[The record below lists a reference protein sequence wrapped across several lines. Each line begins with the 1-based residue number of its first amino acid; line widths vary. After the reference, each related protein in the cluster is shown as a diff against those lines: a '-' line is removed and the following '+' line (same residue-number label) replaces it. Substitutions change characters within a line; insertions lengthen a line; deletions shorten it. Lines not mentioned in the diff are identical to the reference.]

1 MELKKMQI
9 KMLSYCFLAGGLTL
23 AGCSTDDSID
33 VGDVDTTIGVKLNN
47 FTIPLGNAEKIT
59 LGDVLNIKDD
69 DCISTT
75 ANGDYEFY
83 KQGDAA
89 DPAHPQVDIINVSE
103 KTSHN
108 EYPFIGPSVKPD
120 GFDLLPVGT
129 TLTGTAS
136 SVSKALNTFNYS
148 AAKPDD
154 VIELTTAD
162 VQGEATIQVSFNSD
176 LQGFISEFTSF
187 DIEFPAYMTL
197 EDPKEDPKNPNKA
210 TLVGNKLRFGKVA
223 TNSTINSTVKL
234 KSLKFQEIDAANKL
248 VIKDGNIT
256 MLGDVKVDVT
266 YPDLVKKN
274 NSSDIT
280 KMQIIGVTSISTVKI
295 TSATGKFDPQIDL
308 DDIGDIKIE
317 DKDVP
322 DFLNDPEV
330 SITLHDPQIT
340 LNINSDVDL
349 DAIIDGTL
357 TSTFSNGSTSEVK
370 INNIT
375 IPRNQKSKILI
386 CRQPKTLPYQDY
398 TAVYVVNNLSDLM
411 TKIPEKV
418 TFKADA
424 HVDKTKSGTIK
435 LGTPYT
441 ISTSYSFKAP
451 LSLEE
456 GSTIVYEDEMD
467 GFYEDIDENDVDLRG
482 QAELVITGK
491 VTNYSPL
498 DLTLEPTAIDV
509 EGRVLEGIKLVS
521 VNTIKSNLTDKT
533 PSDLKITL
541 TKDAN
546 VNLKDVKFDGIKF
559 KAIAVSKDKTT
570 LNKDNHGIN
579 INDLRVSVNSEV
591 SIDADSKKDKK

>member
-1 MELKKMQI
+1 MQI
-9 KMLSYCFLAGGLTL
+9 KMLSCCFLAGGLTL

-33 VGDVDTTIGVKLNN
+33 VGEVDTTIGVKLNN
-47 FTIPLGNAEKIT
+47 FTVPLGQAEKIT
-59 LGDVLNIKDD
+59 LGDVLDLKDD

-75 ANGDYEFY
+75 ANGDYEFF

-103 KTSHN
+103 KTSKD
-108 EYPFIGPSVKPD
+108 EDPFIGPSEKPA

-129 TLTGTAS
+129 TLTGTAGS
-136 SVSKALNTFNYS
+136 ISKALNTFNYS

-154 VIELTTAD
+154 VLDLTTAE
-162 VQGEATIQVSFNSD
+162 VEGEATIIVNFNTH
-176 LQGFISEFTSF
+176 LQGFIDKFTSF

-197 EDPKEDPKNPNKA
+197 EEPTQG
-210 TLVGNKLRFGKVA
+210 TLVGNKLKFGEVA
-223 TNSTINSTVKL
+223 TNSTIYSKVKL

-248 VIKDGNIT
+248 VIQNGNIT

-280 KMQIIGVTSISTVKI
+280 KMQINGITSITTVKI
-295 TSATGKFDPQIDL
+295 TSATGKFDPKIDL
-308 DDIGDIKIE
+308 DDIGDIKI
-317 DKDVP
+317 DSKDVP
-322 DFLNDPEV
+322 DFLDDPQV
-330 SITLHDPQIT
+330 NITLTDPQIT

-349 DAIIDGTL
+349 DAVVDGTL
-357 TSTFSNGSTSEVK
+357 TSTFNNGTTSQVK
-370 INNIT
+370 ISNIE
-375 IPRNQKSKILI
+375 IPRKKNSKILI

-418 TFKADA
+418 TFKANA
-424 HVDKTKSGTIK
+424 RVDKTKAGTIK

-451 LSLEE
+451 LSLEA
-456 GSTIVYEDEMD
+456 GSTIVYDDKTD
-467 GFYEDIDENDVDLRG
+467 GFYEDIDENDIDLRG
-482 QAELVITGK
+482 EAELVITGK
-491 VTNYSPL
+491 VTNNSPL
-498 DLTLEPTAIDV
+498 ELTLAPTAIDV
-509 EGRVLEGIKLVS
+509 NGNALKGIKLVS
-521 VNTIKSNLTDKT
+521 ANTIKSNLTDKT

-559 KAIAVSKDKTT
+559 KATAVSKDATT
-570 LNKDNHGIN
+570 LNKDNHYIN
-579 INDLRVSVNSEV
+579 INDLKISVNSEI
-591 SIDADSKKDKK
+591 SIDADKKKDDKK

>member
-1 MELKKMQI
+1 MQI
-9 KMLSYCFLAGGLTL
+9 KMLSCCFLAGGLTL

-33 VGDVDTTIGVKLNN
+33 VGEVDTTIGVKLNN
-47 FTIPLGNAEKIT
+47 FTVPLGQAEKIT
-59 LGDVLNIKDD
+59 LGDVLDLKDD

-75 ANGDYEFY
+75 ANGDYEFF

-103 KTSHN
+103 KTSHD
-108 EYPFIGPSVKPD
+108 EDPFIGPSEKPA

-129 TLTGTAS
+129 KLTGTAG

-154 VIELTTAD
+154 VLDLTTAE
-162 VQGEATIQVSFNSD
+162 VEGEATIIVNFNTH
-176 LQGFISEFTSF
+176 LQGFIDKFTSF

-197 EDPKEDPKNPNKA
+197 EEPTQG
-210 TLVGNKLRFGKVA
+210 TLVGNKLKFGEVA
-223 TNSTINSTVKL
+223 TSSTIYSKVKL

-248 VIKDGNIT
+248 VIQNGNIT

-280 KMQIIGVTSISTVKI
+280 KMQINGITSITTVKI
-295 TSATGKFDPQIDL
+295 TSATGKFDPKIDL
-308 DDIGDIKIE
+308 DDIGDIKI
-317 DKDVP
+317 DSKDVP
-322 DFLNDPEV
+322 DFLDDPQV
-330 SITLHDPQIT
+330 NITLTDPQIT

-349 DAIIDGTL
+349 DAVVDGTL
-357 TSTFSNGSTSEVK
+357 TSTFNNGTTSEVK
-370 INNIT
+370 ISNIE
-375 IPRNQKSKILI
+375 IPRKKNSKILI
-386 CRQPKTLPYQDY
+386 CRQPKNEPYQDY
-398 TAVYVVNNLSDLM
+398 TKVYVVENLSDLM

-418 TFKADA
+418 TFKANA
-424 HVDKTKSGTIK
+424 RVDKTKAGTIK

-451 LSLEE
+451 LSLEA
-456 GSTIVYEDEMD
+456 GSTIVYDDKTD
-467 GFYEDIDENDVDLRG
+467 GFYEDIDENDIDLRG
-482 QAELVITGK
+482 EAELVITGK
-491 VTNYSPL
+491 VTNNSPL
-498 DLTLEPTAIDV
+498 ELTLAPTAIDV
-509 EGRVLEGIKLVS
+509 NGNALKGIKLVS
-521 VNTIKSNLTDKT
+521 ANTIKSNLTDKT

-559 KAIAVSKDKTT
+559 KATAVSKDATT
-570 LNKDNHGIN
+570 LNKDNHYIN
-579 INDLRVSVNSEV
+579 INDLKISVNSEI
-591 SIDADSKKDKK
+591 SIDADKKKDDKK

>member
-1 MELKKMQI
+1 MQI
-9 KMLSYCFLAGGLTL
+9 KMLSCCFLAGGLTL

-33 VGDVDTTIGVKLNN
+33 VGEVDTTIGVKLNN
-47 FTIPLGNAEKIT
+47 FTVPLGQAEKIT
-59 LGDVLNIKDD
+59 LGDVLDLKDD

-75 ANGDYEFY
+75 ANGDYEFF

-103 KTSHN
+103 KTSHD
-108 EYPFIGPSVKPD
+108 EDPFIGPSEKPA

-129 TLTGTAS
+129 TIPNTAGS
-136 SVSKALNTFNYS
+136 ISKALNTFNYS

-154 VIELTTAD
+154 VVELTTAEVD
-162 VQGEATIQVSFNSD
+162 GEATIIVNFNTH
-176 LQGFISEFTSF
+176 LQGFIEKFTSF

-197 EDPKEDPKNPNKA
+197 EEPTQG
-210 TLVGNKLRFGKVA
+210 TLVGNKLRFGEVA
-223 TNSTINSTVKL
+223 TNSTIYSKVKL
-234 KSLKFQEIDAANKL
+234 KSLKFQEVDAANKL
-248 VIKDGNIT
+248 VIQNGNIT

-280 KMQIIGVTSISTVKI
+280 KMQINGITSITTVKI
-295 TSATGKFDPQIDL
+295 TSATGKFDPKIDL
-308 DDIGDIKIE
+308 DDIGDIKI
-317 DKDVP
+317 DSKDVP
-322 DFLNDPEV
+322 DFLDDPQV
-330 SITLHDPQIT
+330 NITLTDPQIT

-349 DAIIDGTL
+349 DAVIDGTL
-357 TSTFSNGSTSEVK
+357 TSTFNNGTTSEVK
-370 INNIT
+370 ISNIE
-375 IPRNQKSKILI
+375 IPRKTNSKILI

-418 TFKADA
+418 TFTANA
-424 HVDKTKSGTIK
+424 RVDKTKAGTIK

-451 LSLEE
+451 LSLEA
-456 GSTIVYEDEMD
+456 GSTIVYDDKTD
-467 GFYEDIDENDVDLRG
+467 GFYEDIDENDIDLRG
-482 QAELVITGK
+482 EAELVITGK
-491 VTNYSPL
+491 VTNNSPL
-498 DLTLEPTAIDV
+498 ELTLAPTAIDV
-509 EGRVLEGIKLVS
+509 NGNTLKGIKLVS
-521 VNTIKSNLTDKT
+521 ANTIKSNLTDKT

-559 KAIAVSKDKTT
+559 KATAVSKDATT
-570 LNKDNHGIN
+570 LNKDNHYIN
-579 INDLRVSVNSEV
+579 INDLKISVNSEI
-591 SIDADSKKDKK
+591 SIDADKKKDDKK

>member
-1 MELKKMQI
+1 MQI
-9 KMLSYCFLAGGLTL
+9 KMLSCCFLAGGLTL

-33 VGDVDTTIGVKLNN
+33 VGEVDTTIGVKLNN
-47 FTIPLGNAEKIT
+47 FTVPLGQAEKIT
-59 LGDVLNIKDD
+59 LGDVLDLKDD

-75 ANGDYEFY
+75 ANGDYEFF

-103 KTSHN
+103 KTSKD
-108 EYPFIGPSVKPD
+108 EDPFIGPSEKPA

-129 TLTGTAS
+129 TLTGTAG

-154 VIELTTAD
+154 VLDLTTAE
-162 VQGEATIQVSFNSD
+162 VEGEATIIVNFNTH
-176 LQGFISEFTSF
+176 LQGFIDKFTSF

-197 EDPKEDPKNPNKA
+197 EEPTQG
-210 TLVGNKLRFGKVA
+210 TLVGNKLKFGEVA
-223 TNSTINSTVKL
+223 TNSTIYSKVKL

-248 VIKDGNIT
+248 VIQNGNIT

-280 KMQIIGVTSISTVKI
+280 KMQINGITSITTVKI
-295 TSATGKFDPQIDL
+295 TSATGKFDPKIDL
-308 DDIGDIKIE
+308 DDIGDIKI
-317 DKDVP
+317 DSKDVP
-322 DFLNDPEV
+322 DFLDDPQV
-330 SITLHDPQIT
+330 NITLTDPQIT

-349 DAIIDGTL
+349 DAVVDGTL
-357 TSTFSNGSTSEVK
+357 TSTFNNGTTSEVK
-370 INNIT
+370 ISNIE
-375 IPRNQKSKILI
+375 IPRKKNSKILI
-386 CRQPKTLPYQDY
+386 CRQPKNEPYQDY
-398 TAVYVVNNLSDLM
+398 TKVYVVENLSDLM

-418 TFKADA
+418 TFKANA
-424 HVDKTKSGTIK
+424 RVDKTKAGTIK

-451 LSLEE
+451 LSLEA
-456 GSTIVYEDEMD
+456 GSTIVYDDKTD
-467 GFYEDIDENDVDLRG
+467 GFYEDIDENDIDLRG
-482 QAELVITGK
+482 EAELVITGK
-491 VTNYSPL
+491 VTNNSPL
-498 DLTLEPTAIDV
+498 ELTLAPTAIDV
-509 EGRVLEGIKLVS
+509 NGNALKGIKLVS
-521 VNTIKSNLTDKT
+521 ANTIKSNLTDKT

-559 KAIAVSKDKTT
+559 KATAVSKDATT
-570 LNKDNHGIN
+570 LNKDNHYIN
-579 INDLRVSVNSEV
+579 INDLKISVNSEV
-591 SIDADSKKDKK
+591 SIDADKKKDDKK

>member
-9 KMLSYCFLAGGLTL
+9 KMLSCCFLAGGLTL

-47 FTIPLGNAEKIT
+47 FTVPLGQAEKIT
-59 LGDVLNIKDD
+59 LGDVLDLKDD

-75 ANGDYEFY
+75 ANGDYEFF

-103 KTSHN
+103 KTSKD
-108 EYPFIGPSVKPD
+108 EDPFIGPSEKPA

-129 TLTGTAS
+129 TLTGTAGS
-136 SVSKALNTFNYS
+136 ISKALNTFNYS

-154 VIELTTAD
+154 VLDLTTAE
-162 VQGEATIQVSFNSD
+162 VEGEATIIVNFNTH
-176 LQGFISEFTSF
+176 LQGFIDKFTSF

-197 EDPKEDPKNPNKA
+197 EEPTQG
-210 TLVGNKLRFGKVA
+210 TLVGNKLRFGEVA
-223 TNSTINSTVKL
+223 TNSTIYSKVKL

-248 VIKDGNIT
+248 VIQNGNIT

-274 NSSDIT
+274 SSSDIT
-280 KMQIIGVTSISTVKI
+280 KMQINGITSITTVKI
-295 TSATGKFDPQIDL
+295 TSATGKFDPKIDL
-308 DDIGDIKIE
+308 DDIGDIKI
-317 DKDVP
+317 DSKDVP
-322 DFLNDPEV
+322 DFLDDPQV
-330 SITLHDPQIT
+330 NITLTDPQIT

-349 DAIIDGTL
+349 DAVVDGTL
-357 TSTFSNGSTSEVK
+357 TSTFNNGTTSEVK
-370 INNIT
+370 ISNIE
-375 IPRNQKSKILI
+375 IPRKKNSKILI
-386 CRQPKTLPYQDY
+386 CRQPKNEPYQDY
-398 TAVYVVNNLSDLM
+398 TKVYVVENLSDLM

-418 TFKADA
+418 TFKANA
-424 HVDKTKSGTIK
+424 RVDKTKAGTIK

-451 LSLEE
+451 LSLEA
-456 GSTIVYEDEMD
+456 GSTIVYDDKTD
-467 GFYEDIDENDVDLRG
+467 GFYEDIDENDIDLRG
-482 QAELVITGK
+482 EAELVITGK
-491 VTNYSPL
+491 VTNNSPL
-498 DLTLEPTAIDV
+498 ELTLDPTAIDV
-509 EGRVLEGIKLVS
+509 DGNALKGIKLVS
-521 VNTIKSNLTDKT
+521 ANTIKSNLTDKT

-559 KAIAVSKDKTT
+559 KATAVSKDATT
-570 LNKDNHGIN
+570 LNKDNHYIN
-579 INDLRVSVNSEV
+579 INDLKISVNSEI
-591 SIDADSKKDKK
+591 SIDADKKKDDKK

>member
-9 KMLSYCFLAGGLTL
+9 KMLSCCFLAGGLTL

-33 VGDVDTTIGVKLNN
+33 VGEVDTTIGVKLNN
-47 FTIPLGNAEKIT
+47 FTVPLGQAEKIT
-59 LGDVLNIKDD
+59 LGDVLDLKDD

-75 ANGDYEFY
+75 ANGDYEFF

-103 KTSHN
+103 KTSKD
-108 EYPFIGPSVKPD
+108 EDPFIGPTDKPA

-129 TLTGTAS
+129 TLTGTAGS
-136 SVSKALNTFNYS
+136 ISKALNTFNYS

-154 VIELTTAD
+154 VLDLTTAE
-162 VQGEATIQVSFNSD
+162 VEGEATIIVNFNTH
-176 LQGFISEFTSF
+176 LQGFIDKFTSF

-197 EDPKEDPKNPNKA
+197 EEPTQG
-210 TLVGNKLRFGKVA
+210 TLVGNKLKFGEVA
-223 TNSTINSTVKL
+223 TNSTIYSKVKL

-248 VIKDGNIT
+248 VIQNGNIT

-280 KMQIIGVTSISTVKI
+280 KMQINGITSITTVKI
-295 TSATGKFDPQIDL
+295 TSATGKFDPKIDL
-308 DDIGDIKIE
+308 DDIGDIKI
-317 DKDVP
+317 DSKDVP
-322 DFLNDPEV
+322 DFLDDPQV
-330 SITLHDPQIT
+330 NITLTDPQIT

-349 DAIIDGTL
+349 DAVVDGTL
-357 TSTFSNGSTSEVK
+357 TSTFSNDSSKVK

-398 TAVYVVNNLSDLM
+398 TAVYVVENLSDLM

-418 TFKADA
+418 TFKANA
-424 HVDKTKSGTIK
+424 RVDKTKAGTIK

-451 LSLEE
+451 LSLEA
-456 GSTIVYEDEMD
+456 GSTIVYDDKTD
-467 GFYEDIDENDVDLRG
+467 GFYEDIDENDIDLRG
-482 QAELVITGK
+482 EAELVITGK
-491 VTNYSPL
+491 VTNNSPL
-498 DLTLEPTAIDV
+498 ELTLDPTAIDV
-509 EGRVLEGIKLVS
+509 DGNALKGIKLVS
-521 VNTIKSNLTDKT
+521 ANTIKSNLTDKT

-559 KAIAVSKDKTT
+559 KATAVSKDATT
-570 LNKDNHGIN
+570 LNKDNHYIN
-579 INDLRVSVNSEV
+579 INDLKISVNSEV
-591 SIDADSKKDKK
+591 SIDADKKKDDKK

>member
-9 KMLSYCFLAGGLTL
+9 KMLSCCFLAGGLTL

-33 VGDVDTTIGVKLNN
+33 VGEVDTTIGVKLNN
-47 FTIPLGNAEKIT
+47 FTVPLGQAEKIT
-59 LGDVLNIKDD
+59 LGDVLDLKDD

-75 ANGDYEFY
+75 ANGDYEFF

-103 KTSHN
+103 KTSKD
-108 EYPFIGPSVKPD
+108 EDPFIGPSEKPA

-129 TLTGTAS
+129 TLTGTAGS
-136 SVSKALNTFNYS
+136 ISKALNTFNYS

-154 VIELTTAD
+154 VLDLTTAE
-162 VQGEATIQVSFNSD
+162 VEGEATIIVNFNTH
-176 LQGFISEFTSF
+176 LQGLIDKFTSF

-197 EDPKEDPKNPNKA
+197 EEPTQG
-210 TLVGNKLRFGKVA
+210 TLVGNKLKFGEVA
-223 TNSTINSTVKL
+223 TSSTIYSKVKL

-248 VIKDGNIT
+248 VIQNGNIT

-280 KMQIIGVTSISTVKI
+280 KMQINGITSITTVKI
-295 TSATGKFDPQIDL
+295 TSATGKFDPKIDL
-308 DDIGDIKIE
+308 DDIGDIKI
-317 DKDVP
+317 DSKDVP
-322 DFLNDPEV
+322 DFLDDPQV
-330 SITLHDPQIT
+330 NITLTDPQIT

-349 DAIIDGTL
+349 DAVVDGTL
-357 TSTFSNGSTSEVK
+357 TSTFNNGTTSEVK
-370 INNIT
+370 INNIE
-375 IPRNQKSKILI
+375 IPRKKNSKILI

-418 TFKADA
+418 TFKANA
-424 HVDKTKSGTIK
+424 RVDKTKAGTIK

-451 LSLEE
+451 LSLEA
-456 GSTIVYEDEMD
+456 GSTIVYDDKTD
-467 GFYEDIDENDVDLRG
+467 GFYEDIDENDIDLRG
-482 QAELVITGK
+482 EAELVITGK
-491 VTNYSPL
+491 VTNNSPL
-498 DLTLEPTAIDV
+498 ELTLAPTAIDV
-509 EGRVLEGIKLVS
+509 NGNALKGIKLVS
-521 VNTIKSNLTDKT
+521 ANTIKSNLTDKT

-559 KAIAVSKDKTT
+559 KATAVSKDATT
-570 LNKDNHGIN
+570 LNKDNHYIN
-579 INDLRVSVNSEV
+579 INDLKISVNSEI
-591 SIDADSKKDKK
+591 SIDADKKKDDKK

>member
-9 KMLSYCFLAGGLTL
+9 KMLSCCFLAGGLTL

-33 VGDVDTTIGVKLNN
+33 VGEVDTTIGVKLNN
-47 FTIPLGNAEKIT
+47 FTVPLGQAEKIT
-59 LGDVLNIKDD
+59 LGDVLDLKDD

-75 ANGDYEFY
+75 ANGDYEFF

-103 KTSHN
+103 KTSKD
-108 EYPFIGPSVKPD
+108 EDPFIGPSEKPA

-129 TLTGTAS
+129 TLTGTAG

-154 VIELTTAD
+154 VLDLTTAE
-162 VQGEATIQVSFNSD
+162 VEGEATIIVNFNTH
-176 LQGFISEFTSF
+176 LQGFIDKFTSF

-197 EDPKEDPKNPNKA
+197 EEPTQG
-210 TLVGNKLRFGKVA
+210 TLVGNKLKFGEVA
-223 TNSTINSTVKL
+223 TSSTIYSKVKL

-248 VIKDGNIT
+248 VIQNGNIT

-274 NSSDIT
+274 SSSDIT
-280 KMQIIGVTSISTVKI
+280 KMQINGITSITTVKI
-295 TSATGKFDPQIDL
+295 TSATGKFDPKIDL
-308 DDIGDIKIE
+308 DDIGDIKI
-317 DKDVP
+317 DSKDVP
-322 DFLNDPEV
+322 DFLDDPQV
-330 SITLHDPQIT
+330 NITLTDPQIT

-349 DAIIDGTL
+349 DAVIDGTL
-357 TSTFSNGSTSEVK
+357 TSTFNNGTTSEVK
-370 INNIT
+370 ISNIE
-375 IPRNQKSKILI
+375 IPRKKNSKILI

-398 TAVYVVNNLSDLM
+398 TAVYVVENLSDLM

-418 TFKADA
+418 TFKANA
-424 HVDKTKSGTIK
+424 RVDKTKAGTIK

-451 LSLEE
+451 LSLEA
-456 GSTIVYEDEMD
+456 GSTIVYDDKTD
-467 GFYEDIDENDVDLRG
+467 GFYEDIDENDIDLRG
-482 QAELVITGK
+482 EAELVITGK
-491 VTNYSPL
+491 VTNNSPL
-498 DLTLEPTAIDV
+498 ELTLAPTAIDV
-509 EGRVLEGIKLVS
+509 NGNALKGIKLVS
-521 VNTIKSNLTDKT
+521 ANTIKSNLTDKT

-559 KAIAVSKDKTT
+559 KATAVSKDATT
-570 LNKDNHGIN
+570 LNKDNHYIN
-579 INDLRVSVNSEV
+579 INDLKISVNSEV
-591 SIDADSKKDKK
+591 SIDADKKKDDKK

>member
-9 KMLSYCFLAGGLTL
+9 KMLSCCFLAGGLTL

-33 VGDVDTTIGVKLNN
+33 VGEVDTTIGVKLNN
-47 FTIPLGNAEKIT
+47 FTVPLGQAEKIT
-59 LGDVLNIKDD
+59 LGDVLDLKDD

-75 ANGDYEFY
+75 ANGDYEFF

-103 KTSHN
+103 KTSKD
-108 EYPFIGPSVKPD
+108 EDPFIGPSEKPA

-129 TLTGTAS
+129 TLTGTAGS
-136 SVSKALNTFNYS
+136 ISKALNTFNYS

-154 VIELTTAD
+154 VLDLTTAE
-162 VQGEATIQVSFNSD
+162 VEGEATIIVNFNTH
-176 LQGFISEFTSF
+176 LQGFIDKFTSF

-197 EDPKEDPKNPNKA
+197 EEPTQG
-210 TLVGNKLRFGKVA
+210 TLVGNKLKFGEVA
-223 TNSTINSTVKL
+223 TSSTIYSKVKL

-248 VIKDGNIT
+248 VIQNGNIT

-280 KMQIIGVTSISTVKI
+280 KMQINGITSITTVKI
-295 TSATGKFDPQIDL
+295 TSATGKFDPKIDL
-308 DDIGDIKIE
+308 DDIGDIKI
-317 DKDVP
+317 DSKDVP
-322 DFLNDPEV
+322 DFLDDPQV
-330 SITLHDPQIT
+330 NITLTDPQIT

-349 DAIIDGTL
+349 DAIVDGTL
-357 TSTFSNGSTSEVK
+357 TSTFNNGTTSQVK
-370 INNIT
+370 ISNIE
-375 IPRNQKSKILI
+375 IPRKKNSKILI
-386 CRQPKTLPYQDY
+386 CRQPKNEPYQDY
-398 TAVYVVNNLSDLM
+398 TKVYVVENLSDLM

-418 TFKADA
+418 TFKANA
-424 HVDKTKSGTIK
+424 RVDKTKAGTIK

-451 LSLEE
+451 LSLEA
-456 GSTIVYEDEMD
+456 GSTIVYDDKTD
-467 GFYEDIDENDVDLRG
+467 GFYEDIDENDIDLRG
-482 QAELVITGK
+482 EAELVITGK
-491 VTNYSPL
+491 VTNNSPL
-498 DLTLEPTAIDV
+498 ELTLAPTAIDV
-509 EGRVLEGIKLVS
+509 NGNALKGIKLVS
-521 VNTIKSNLTDKT
+521 ANTIKSNLTDKT

-559 KAIAVSKDKTT
+559 KATAVSKDATT
-570 LNKDNHGIN
+570 LNKDNHYIN
-579 INDLRVSVNSEV
+579 INDLKISVNSEV
-591 SIDADSKKDKK
+591 SIDADKKKDDKK

>member
-9 KMLSYCFLAGGLTL
+9 KMLSCCFLAGGLTL

-33 VGDVDTTIGVKLNN
+33 VGEVDTTIGVKLNN
-47 FTIPLGNAEKIT
+47 FTVPLGQAEKIT
-59 LGDVLNIKDD
+59 LGDVLDLKDD

-75 ANGDYEFY
+75 ANGDYEFF

-103 KTSHN
+103 KTSKD
-108 EYPFIGPSVKPD
+108 EDPFIGPSEKPA

-129 TLTGTAS
+129 TLTGTAG

-154 VIELTTAD
+154 VLDLTTAE
-162 VQGEATIQVSFNSD
+162 VEGEATIIVNFNTH
-176 LQGFISEFTSF
+176 LQGFIDKFTSF

-197 EDPKEDPKNPNKA
+197 EEPTQG
-210 TLVGNKLRFGKVA
+210 TLVGNKLKFGEVA
-223 TNSTINSTVKL
+223 TNSTIYSKVKL

-248 VIKDGNIT
+248 VIQNGNIT

-280 KMQIIGVTSISTVKI
+280 KMQINGITSITTVKI
-295 TSATGKFDPQIDL
+295 TSATGKFDPKIDL
-308 DDIGDIKIE
+308 DDIGDIKI
-317 DKDVP
+317 DSKDVP
-322 DFLNDPEV
+322 DFLDDPQV
-330 SITLHDPQIT
+330 NITLTDPQIT

-349 DAIIDGTL
+349 DAIVDGTL
-357 TSTFSNGSTSEVK
+357 TSTFNNGTTSEVK
-370 INNIT
+370 ISNIE
-375 IPRNQKSKILI
+375 IPRKKNSKILI
-386 CRQPKTLPYQDY
+386 CRQPKNEPYQDY
-398 TAVYVVNNLSDLM
+398 TKVYVVENLSDLM

-418 TFKADA
+418 TFKANA
-424 HVDKTKSGTIK
+424 RVDKTKAGTIK

-451 LSLEE
+451 LSLEA
-456 GSTIVYEDEMD
+456 GSTIVYDDKTD
-467 GFYEDIDENDVDLRG
+467 GFYEDIDENDIDLRG
-482 QAELVITGK
+482 EAELVITGK
-491 VTNYSPL
+491 VTNNSPL
-498 DLTLEPTAIDV
+498 ELTLAPTAIDV
-509 EGRVLEGIKLVS
+509 NGNALKGIKLVS
-521 VNTIKSNLTDKT
+521 ANTIKSNLTDKT

-559 KAIAVSKDKTT
+559 KATAVSKDATT
-570 LNKDNHGIN
+570 LNKDNHYIN
-579 INDLRVSVNSEV
+579 INDLKISVNSEV
-591 SIDADSKKDKK
+591 SIDADKKKDDKK

>member
-9 KMLSYCFLAGGLTL
+9 KMLSCCFLAGGLTL

-33 VGDVDTTIGVKLNN
+33 VGEVDTTIGVKLNN
-47 FTIPLGNAEKIT
+47 FTVPLGQAEKIT
-59 LGDVLNIKDD
+59 LGDVLDLKDD

-75 ANGDYEFY
+75 ANGDYEFF

-103 KTSHN
+103 KTSKD
-108 EYPFIGPSVKPD
+108 EDPFIGPSEKPA

-129 TLTGTAS
+129 TLTGTAG

-154 VIELTTAD
+154 VLDLTTAE
-162 VQGEATIQVSFNSD
+162 VEGEATIIVNFNTH
-176 LQGFISEFTSF
+176 LQGFIDKFTSF

-197 EDPKEDPKNPNKA
+197 EEPTQG
-210 TLVGNKLRFGKVA
+210 TLVGNKLKFGEVA
-223 TNSTINSTVKL
+223 TNSTIYSKVKL

-248 VIKDGNIT
+248 VIQNGNIT

-274 NSSDIT
+274 SSSDIT
-280 KMQIIGVTSISTVKI
+280 KMQINGITSITTVKI
-295 TSATGKFDPQIDL
+295 TSATGKFDPKIDL
-308 DDIGDIKIE
+308 DDIGDIKI
-317 DKDVP
+317 DSKDVP
-322 DFLNDPEV
+322 DFLDDPQV
-330 SITLHDPQIT
+330 NITLTDPQIT

-349 DAIIDGTL
+349 DAVVDGTL
-357 TSTFSNGSTSEVK
+357 TSTFNNGTTSEVK
-370 INNIT
+370 ISNIE
-375 IPRNQKSKILI
+375 IPRKKNSKILI

-418 TFKADA
+418 TFKANA
-424 HVDKTKSGTIK
+424 RVDKTKAGTIK

-451 LSLEE
+451 LSLEA
-456 GSTIVYEDEMD
+456 GSTIVYDDKTD
-467 GFYEDIDENDVDLRG
+467 GFYEDIDENDIDLRG
-482 QAELVITGK
+482 EAELVITGK
-491 VTNYSPL
+491 VTNNSPL
-498 DLTLEPTAIDV
+498 ELTLAPTAIDV
-509 EGRVLEGIKLVS
+509 NGNALKGIKLVS
-521 VNTIKSNLTDKT
+521 ANTIKSNLTDKT

-559 KAIAVSKDKTT
+559 KATAVSKDATT
-570 LNKDNHGIN
+570 LNKDNHYIN
-579 INDLRVSVNSEV
+579 INDLKISVNSEV
-591 SIDADSKKDKK
+591 SIDADKKKDDKK

>member
-9 KMLSYCFLAGGLTL
+9 KMLSCCFLAGGLTL

-33 VGDVDTTIGVKLNN
+33 VGEVDTTIGVKLNN
-47 FTIPLGNAEKIT
+47 FTVPLGQAEKIT
-59 LGDVLNIKDD
+59 LGDVLDLKDD

-75 ANGDYEFY
+75 ANGDYEFF

-103 KTSHN
+103 KTSKD
-108 EYPFIGPSVKPD
+108 EDPFIGPSEKPA

-129 TLTGTAS
+129 TLTGTAGS
-136 SVSKALNTFNYS
+136 ISKALNTFNYS

-154 VIELTTAD
+154 VLDLTTAE
-162 VQGEATIQVSFNSD
+162 VEGEATIIVNFNTH
-176 LQGFISEFTSF
+176 LQGFIDKFTSF

-197 EDPKEDPKNPNKA
+197 EEPTQG
-210 TLVGNKLRFGKVA
+210 TLVGNKLKFGEVA
-223 TNSTINSTVKL
+223 TSSTIYSKVKL

-248 VIKDGNIT
+248 VIQNGNIT

-280 KMQIIGVTSISTVKI
+280 KMQINGITSITTVKI
-295 TSATGKFDPQIDL
+295 TSATGKFDPKIDL
-308 DDIGDIKIE
+308 DDIGDIKI
-317 DKDVP
+317 DSKDVP
-322 DFLNDPEV
+322 DFLDDPQV
-330 SITLHDPQIT
+330 NITLTDPQIT

-349 DAIIDGTL
+349 DAVVDGTL
-357 TSTFSNGSTSEVK
+357 TSTFNNGTTSEVK
-370 INNIT
+370 INNIE
-375 IPRNQKSKILI
+375 IPRKKNSKILI
-386 CRQPKTLPYQDY
+386 CRQPKNEPYQDY
-398 TAVYVVNNLSDLM
+398 TKVYVVENLSDLM

-418 TFKADA
+418 TFKANA
-424 HVDKTKSGTIK
+424 RVDKTKAGTIK

-451 LSLEE
+451 LSLEA
-456 GSTIVYEDEMD
+456 GSTIVYDDKTD
-467 GFYEDIDENDVDLRG
+467 GFYEDIDENDIDLRG
-482 QAELVITGK
+482 EAELVITGK
-491 VTNYSPL
+491 VTNNSPL
-498 DLTLEPTAIDV
+498 ELTLAPTAIDV
-509 EGRVLEGIKLVS
+509 NGNALKGIKLVS
-521 VNTIKSNLTDKT
+521 ANTIKSNLTDKT

-559 KAIAVSKDKTT
+559 KATAVSKDATT
-570 LNKDNHGIN
+570 LNKDNHYIN
-579 INDLRVSVNSEV
+579 INDLKISVNSEV
-591 SIDADSKKDKK
+591 SIDADKKKDDKK

>member
-9 KMLSYCFLAGGLTL
+9 KMLSCCFLAGGLTL

-33 VGDVDTTIGVKLNN
+33 VGEVDTTIGVKLNN
-47 FTIPLGNAEKIT
+47 FTVPLGQAEKIT
-59 LGDVLNIKDD
+59 LGDVLDLKDD

-75 ANGDYEFY
+75 ANGDYEFF

-103 KTSHN
+103 KTSKD
-108 EYPFIGPSVKPD
+108 EDPFIGPSEKPA

-129 TLTGTAS
+129 TLTGTAGS
-136 SVSKALNTFNYS
+136 ISKALNTFNYS

-154 VIELTTAD
+154 VLDLTTAE
-162 VQGEATIQVSFNSD
+162 VEGEATIIVNFNTH
-176 LQGFISEFTSF
+176 LQGFIDKFTSF

-197 EDPKEDPKNPNKA
+197 EEPTQG
-210 TLVGNKLRFGKVA
+210 TLVGNKLKFGEVA
-223 TNSTINSTVKL
+223 TNSTIYSKVKL

-248 VIKDGNIT
+248 VIQNGNIT

-274 NSSDIT
+274 SSSDIT
-280 KMQIIGVTSISTVKI
+280 KMQINGITSITTVKI
-295 TSATGKFDPQIDL
+295 TSATGKFDPKIDL
-308 DDIGDIKIE
+308 DDIGDIKI
-317 DKDVP
+317 DSKDVP
-322 DFLNDPEV
+322 DFLDDPQV
-330 SITLHDPQIT
+330 NITLTDPQIT

-349 DAIIDGTL
+349 DAIVDGTL
-357 TSTFSNGSTSEVK
+357 TSTFNNGTTSEVK
-370 INNIT
+370 ISNIE
-375 IPRNQKSKILI
+375 IPRKKNSKILI

-418 TFKADA
+418 TFKANA
-424 HVDKTKSGTIK
+424 RVDKTKAGTIK

-451 LSLEE
+451 LSLEA
-456 GSTIVYEDEMD
+456 GSTIVYDDKTD
-467 GFYEDIDENDVDLRG
+467 GFYEDIDENDIDLRG
-482 QAELVITGK
+482 EAELVITGK
-491 VTNYSPL
+491 VTNNSPL
-498 DLTLEPTAIDV
+498 ELTLAPTAIDV
-509 EGRVLEGIKLVS
+509 NGNALKGIKLVS
-521 VNTIKSNLTDKT
+521 ANTIKSNLTDKT

-559 KAIAVSKDKTT
+559 KATAVSKDATT
-570 LNKDNHGIN
+570 LNKDNHYIN
-579 INDLRVSVNSEV
+579 INDLKISVNSEI
-591 SIDADSKKDKK
+591 SIDADKKKDDKK

>member
-9 KMLSYCFLAGGLTL
+9 KMLSCCFLAGGLTL

-33 VGDVDTTIGVKLNN
+33 VGEVDTTIGVKLNN
-47 FTIPLGNAEKIT
+47 FTVPLGQAEKIT
-59 LGDVLNIKDD
+59 LGDVLDLKDD

-75 ANGDYEFY
+75 ANGDYEFF

-103 KTSHN
+103 KTSKD
-108 EYPFIGPSVKPD
+108 EDPFIGPSEKPA

-129 TLTGTAS
+129 KLTGTAG

-154 VIELTTAD
+154 VLDLTTAE
-162 VQGEATIQVSFNSD
+162 VEGEATIIVNFNTH
-176 LQGFISEFTSF
+176 LQGFIDKFTSF

-197 EDPKEDPKNPNKA
+197 EEPTQG
-210 TLVGNKLRFGKVA
+210 TLVGNKLKFGEVA
-223 TNSTINSTVKL
+223 TNSTIYSKVKL

-248 VIKDGNIT
+248 VIQNGNIT

-280 KMQIIGVTSISTVKI
+280 KMQINGITSITTVKI
-295 TSATGKFDPQIDL
+295 TSATGKFDPKIDL
-308 DDIGDIKIE
+308 DDIGDIKI
-317 DKDVP
+317 DSKDVP
-322 DFLNDPEV
+322 DFLDDPQV
-330 SITLHDPQIT
+330 NITLTDPQIT

-349 DAIIDGTL
+349 DAVVDGTL
-357 TSTFSNGSTSEVK
+357 TSTFNNGTTSQVK
-370 INNIT
+370 ISNIE
-375 IPRNQKSKILI
+375 IPRKKNSKILI
-386 CRQPKTLPYQDY
+386 CRQPKNEPYQDY
-398 TAVYVVNNLSDLM
+398 TKVYVVENLSDLM

-418 TFKADA
+418 TFKANA
-424 HVDKTKSGTIK
+424 RVDKTKAGTIK

-451 LSLEE
+451 LSLEA
-456 GSTIVYEDEMD
+456 GSTIVYDDKTD
-467 GFYEDIDENDVDLRG
+467 GFYEDIDENDIDLRG
-482 QAELVITGK
+482 EAELVITGK
-491 VTNYSPL
+491 VTNNSPL
-498 DLTLEPTAIDV
+498 ELTLAPTAIDV
-509 EGRVLEGIKLVS
+509 NGNALKGIKLVS
-521 VNTIKSNLTDKT
+521 ANTIKSNLTDKT

-559 KAIAVSKDKTT
+559 KATAVSKDATT
-570 LNKDNHGIN
+570 LNKDNHYIN
-579 INDLRVSVNSEV
+579 INDLKISVNSEI
-591 SIDADSKKDKK
+591 SIDADKKKDDKK

>member
-9 KMLSYCFLAGGLTL
+9 KMLSCCFLAGGLTL

-33 VGDVDTTIGVKLNN
+33 VGEVDTTIGVKLNN
-47 FTIPLGNAEKIT
+47 FTVPLGQAEKIT
-59 LGDVLNIKDD
+59 LGDVLDLKDD

-75 ANGDYEFY
+75 ANGDYEFF

-103 KTSHN
+103 KTSKD
-108 EYPFIGPSVKPD
+108 EDPFIGPSEKPA

-129 TLTGTAS
+129 TLTGTAGS
-136 SVSKALNTFNYS
+136 ISKALNTFNYS

-154 VIELTTAD
+154 VLDLTTAE
-162 VQGEATIQVSFNSD
+162 VEGEATIIVNFNTH
-176 LQGFISEFTSF
+176 LQGFIDKFTSF

-197 EDPKEDPKNPNKA
+197 EEPTQG
-210 TLVGNKLRFGKVA
+210 TLVGNKLKFGEVA
-223 TNSTINSTVKL
+223 TNSTIYSKVKL

-248 VIKDGNIT
+248 VIQNGNIT

-274 NSSDIT
+274 SSSDIT
-280 KMQIIGVTSISTVKI
+280 KMQINGITSITTVKI
-295 TSATGKFDPQIDL
+295 TSATGKFDPKIDL
-308 DDIGDIKIE
+308 DDIGDIKI
-317 DKDVP
+317 DSKDVP
-322 DFLNDPEV
+322 DFLDDPQV
-330 SITLHDPQIT
+330 NITLTDPQIT

-349 DAIIDGTL
+349 DAIVDGTL
-357 TSTFSNGSTSEVK
+357 TSTFNNGTTSEVK
-370 INNIT
+370 ISNIE
-375 IPRNQKSKILI
+375 IPRKKNSKILI

-418 TFKADA
+418 TFKANA
-424 HVDKTKSGTIK
+424 RVDKTKAGTIK

-451 LSLEE
+451 LSLEA
-456 GSTIVYEDEMD
+456 GSTIVYDDKTD
-467 GFYEDIDENDVDLRG
+467 GFYEDIDENDIDLRG
-482 QAELVITGK
+482 EAELVITGK
-491 VTNYSPL
+491 VTNNSPL
-498 DLTLEPTAIDV
+498 ELTLAPTAIDV
-509 EGRVLEGIKLVS
+509 NGNALKGIKLVS
-521 VNTIKSNLTDKT
+521 ANTIKSNLTDKT

-559 KAIAVSKDKTT
+559 KATAVSKDATT
-570 LNKDNHGIN
+570 LNKDNHYIN
-579 INDLRVSVNSEV
+579 INDLKISVNSEV
-591 SIDADSKKDKK
+591 SIDADKKKDDKK

>member
-1 MELKKMQI
+1 MQI
-9 KMLSYCFLAGGLTL
+9 KMLSCCFLAGGLTL

-33 VGDVDTTIGVKLNN
+33 VGEVDTTIGVKLNN
-47 FTIPLGNAEKIT
+47 FTVPLGQAEKIT
-59 LGDVLNIKDD
+59 LGDVLDLKDD

-75 ANGDYEFY
+75 ANGDYEFF

-103 KTSHN
+103 KTSKD
-108 EYPFIGPSVKPD
+108 EDPFIGPSEKPA

-129 TLTGTAS
+129 TLTGTAGS
-136 SVSKALNTFNYS
+136 ISKALNTFNYS

-154 VIELTTAD
+154 VLDLTTAE
-162 VQGEATIQVSFNSD
+162 VEGEATIIVNFNTH
-176 LQGFISEFTSF
+176 LQGFIDKFTSF

-197 EDPKEDPKNPNKA
+197 EEPTQG
-210 TLVGNKLRFGKVA
+210 TLVGNKLKFGEVA
-223 TNSTINSTVKL
+223 TNSTIYSKVKL

-248 VIKDGNIT
+248 VIQNGNIT

-280 KMQIIGVTSISTVKI
+280 KMQINGITSITTVKI
-295 TSATGKFDPQIDL
+295 TSATGKFDPKIDL
-308 DDIGDIKIE
+308 DDIGDIKI
-317 DKDVP
+317 DSKDVP
-322 DFLNDPEV
+322 DFLDDPQV
-330 SITLHDPQIT
+330 NITLTDPQIT

-349 DAIIDGTL
+349 DAVVDGTL
-357 TSTFSNGSTSEVK
+357 TSTFNNGTTSEVK
-370 INNIT
+370 ISNIE
-375 IPRNQKSKILI
+375 IPRKKNSKILI

-398 TAVYVVNNLSDLM
+398 TAVYVVENLSDLM

-418 TFKADA
+418 TFKANA
-424 HVDKTKSGTIK
+424 RVDKTKAGTIK

-451 LSLEE
+451 LSLEA
-456 GSTIVYEDEMD
+456 GSTIVYDDKTD
-467 GFYEDIDENDVDLRG
+467 GFYEDIDENDIDLRG
-482 QAELVITGK
+482 EAELVITGK
-491 VTNYSPL
+491 VTNNSPL
-498 DLTLEPTAIDV
+498 ELTLAPTAIDV
-509 EGRVLEGIKLVS
+509 NGNALKGIKLVS
-521 VNTIKSNLTDKT
+521 ANTIKSNLTDKT

-559 KAIAVSKDKTT
+559 KATAVSKDATT
-570 LNKDNHGIN
+570 LNKDNHYIN
-579 INDLRVSVNSEV
+579 INDLKISVNSEV
-591 SIDADSKKDKK
+591 SIDADKKKDDKK

>member
-1 MELKKMQI
+1 MQI
-9 KMLSYCFLAGGLTL
+9 KMLSCCFLAGGLTL

-33 VGDVDTTIGVKLNN
+33 VGEVDTTIGVKLNN
-47 FTIPLGNAEKIT
+47 FTVPLGQAEKIT
-59 LGDVLNIKDD
+59 LGDVLDLKDD

-75 ANGDYEFY
+75 ANGDYEFF

-103 KTSHN
+103 KTSKD
-108 EYPFIGPSVKPD
+108 EDPFIGPSEKPA

-129 TLTGTAS
+129 TLTGTAGS
-136 SVSKALNTFNYS
+136 ISKALNTFNYS

-154 VIELTTAD
+154 VLDLTTAE
-162 VQGEATIQVSFNSD
+162 VEGEATIYISFNPD
-176 LQGFISEFTSF
+176 LQGFIDKFTSF

-197 EDPKEDPKNPNKA
+197 EEPTQG
-210 TLVGNKLRFGKVA
+210 TLVGNKLKFGEVA
-223 TNSTINSTVKL
+223 TSSTIYSKVKL

-248 VIKDGNIT
+248 VIQNGNIT

-280 KMQIIGVTSISTVKI
+280 KMQIMGVTSITTVKI
-295 TSATGKFDPQIDL
+295 TSATGKFDPKIDL
-308 DDIGDIKIE
+308 DDIGDIKI
-317 DKDVP
+317 DSKDVP
-322 DFLNDPEV
+322 DFLDDPQV
-330 SITLHDPQIT
+330 NITLTDPQIT

-349 DAIIDGTL
+349 DAVVDGTL
-357 TSTFSNGSTSEVK
+357 TSTFNNGTTSEVK
-370 INNIT
+370 ISNIE
-375 IPRNQKSKILI
+375 IPRKKNSKILI

-398 TAVYVVNNLSDLM
+398 TAVYVVENLSDLM

-418 TFKADA
+418 TFKANA
-424 HVDKTKSGTIK
+424 RVDKTKAGTIK

-451 LSLEE
+451 LSLEA
-456 GSTIVYEDEMD
+456 GSTIVYDDKTD
-467 GFYEDIDENDVDLRG
+467 GFYEDIDENDIDLRG
-482 QAELVITGK
+482 EAELVITGK
-491 VTNYSPL
+491 VTNNSPL
-498 DLTLEPTAIDV
+498 ELTLAPTAIDV
-509 EGRVLEGIKLVS
+509 DGNALKGIKLVS
-521 VNTIKSNLTDKT
+521 ANTIKSNLTDKT

-559 KAIAVSKDKTT
+559 KATAVSKDATT
-570 LNKDNHGIN
+570 LNKDNHYIN
-579 INDLRVSVNSEV
+579 INDLKISVNSEI
-591 SIDADSKKDKK
+591 SIDADKKKDDKK

>member
-9 KMLSYCFLAGGLTL
+9 KMLSCCFLAGGLTL

-33 VGDVDTTIGVKLNN
+33 VGEVDTTIGVKLNN
-47 FTIPLGNAEKIT
+47 FTVPLGQAEKIT
-59 LGDVLNIKDD
+59 LGDVLDLKDD

-75 ANGDYEFY
+75 ANGDYEFF

-103 KTSHN
+103 KTSHD
-108 EYPFIGPSVKPD
+108 EDPFIGPSEKPA

-129 TLTGTAS
+129 TLTGTAGS
-136 SVSKALNTFNYS
+136 ISKALNTFNYS

-154 VIELTTAD
+154 VLDLTTAE
-162 VQGEATIQVSFNSD
+162 VEGEATIIVNFNTH
-176 LQGFISEFTSF
+176 LQGFIDKFTSF

-197 EDPKEDPKNPNKA
+197 EEPTQG
-210 TLVGNKLRFGKVA
+210 TLVGNKLKFGEVA
-223 TNSTINSTVKL
+223 TNSTIYSKVKL

-248 VIKDGNIT
+248 VIQNGNIT

-266 YPDLVKKN
+266 YPNLVKKN

-280 KMQIIGVTSISTVKI
+280 KMQINGITSITTVKI
-295 TSATGKFDPQIDL
+295 TSATGKFDPKIDL
-308 DDIGDIKIE
+308 DDIGDIKI
-317 DKDVP
+317 DSKDVP
-322 DFLNDPEV
+322 DFLDDPQV
-330 SITLHDPQIT
+330 NITLTDPQIT

-349 DAIIDGTL
+349 DAVVDGTL
-357 TSTFSNGSTSEVK
+357 TSTFNNGTTSEVK
-370 INNIT
+370 ISNIE
-375 IPRNQKSKILI
+375 IPRKKNSKILI

-418 TFKADA
+418 TFKANA
-424 HVDKTKSGTIK
+424 RVDKTKAGTIK

-451 LSLEE
+451 LSLEA
-456 GSTIVYEDEMD
+456 GSTIVYDDKTD
-467 GFYEDIDENDVDLRG
+467 GFYEDIDENDIDLRG
-482 QAELVITGK
+482 EAELVITGK
-491 VTNYSPL
+491 VTNNSPL
-498 DLTLEPTAIDV
+498 ELTLDPTAIDV
-509 EGRVLEGIKLVS
+509 NGNALKGIKLVS
-521 VNTIKSNLTDKT
+521 ANTIKSNLTDKT

-559 KAIAVSKDKTT
+559 KATAVSKDATT
-570 LNKDNHGIN
+570 LNKDNHYIN
-579 INDLRVSVNSEV
+579 INDLKISVNSEI
-591 SIDADSKKDKK
+591 SIDADKKKDDKK

>member
-1 MELKKMQI
+1 MQI
-9 KMLSYCFLAGGLTL
+9 KMLSCCFLAGGLTL

-33 VGDVDTTIGVKLNN
+33 VGEVDTTIGVKLNN
-47 FTIPLGNAEKIT
+47 FTVPLGQAEKIT
-59 LGDVLNIKDD
+59 LGDVLDLKDD

-75 ANGDYEFY
+75 ANGDYEFF

-103 KTSHN
+103 KTSKD
-108 EYPFIGPSVKPD
+108 EDPFIGPSEKPA

-129 TLTGTAS
+129 TLTGTAGS
-136 SVSKALNTFNYS
+136 ISKALNTFNYS

-154 VIELTTAD
+154 VLDLTTAE
-162 VQGEATIQVSFNSD
+162 VEGEATIIVNFNTH
-176 LQGFISEFTSF
+176 LQGFIDKFTSF

-197 EDPKEDPKNPNKA
+197 EEPTQG
-210 TLVGNKLRFGKVA
+210 TLVGNKLKFGEVA
-223 TNSTINSTVKL
+223 TNSTIYSKVKL

-248 VIKDGNIT
+248 VIQNGNIT

-280 KMQIIGVTSISTVKI
+280 KMQINGITSITTVKI
-295 TSATGKFDPQIDL
+295 TSATGKFDPKIDL
-308 DDIGDIKIE
+308 DDIGDIKI
-317 DKDVP
+317 DSKDVP
-322 DFLNDPEV
+322 DFLDDPQV
-330 SITLHDPQIT
+330 NITLTDPQIT

-349 DAIIDGTL
+349 DAVVDGTL
-357 TSTFSNGSTSEVK
+357 TSTFNNGTTSEVK
-370 INNIT
+370 ISNIE
-375 IPRNQKSKILI
+375 IPRKKNSKILI

-418 TFKADA
+418 TFKANA
-424 HVDKTKSGTIK
+424 RVDKTKAGTIK

-451 LSLEE
+451 LSLEA
-456 GSTIVYEDEMD
+456 GSTIVYDDKTD
-467 GFYEDIDENDVDLRG
+467 GFYEDIDENDIDLRG
-482 QAELVITGK
+482 EAELVITGK
-491 VTNYSPL
+491 VTNNSPL
-498 DLTLEPTAIDV
+498 ELTLAPTAIDV
-509 EGRVLEGIKLVS
+509 NGNALKGIKLVS
-521 VNTIKSNLTDKT
+521 ANTIKSNLTDKT

-559 KAIAVSKDKTT
+559 KATAVSKDATT
-570 LNKDNHGIN
+570 LNKDNHYIN
-579 INDLRVSVNSEV
+579 INDLKISVNSEV
-591 SIDADSKKDKK
+591 SIDADKKKDDKK

>member
-9 KMLSYCFLAGGLTL
+9 KMLSCCFLAGGLTL

-33 VGDVDTTIGVKLNN
+33 VGEVDTTIGVKLNN
-47 FTIPLGNAEKIT
+47 FTVPLGQAEKIT
-59 LGDVLNIKDD
+59 LGDVLDLKDD

-75 ANGDYEFY
+75 ANGDYEFF

-103 KTSHN
+103 KTSKD
-108 EYPFIGPSVKPD
+108 EDPFIGPSEKPA

-129 TLTGTAS
+129 TLTGTAGS
-136 SVSKALNTFNYS
+136 ISKALNTFNYS

-154 VIELTTAD
+154 VLDLTTAE
-162 VQGEATIQVSFNSD
+162 VEGEATIIVNFNTH
-176 LQGFISEFTSF
+176 LQGFIDKFTSF

-197 EDPKEDPKNPNKA
+197 EEPTQG
-210 TLVGNKLRFGKVA
+210 TLVGNKLKFGEVA
-223 TNSTINSTVKL
+223 TNSTIYSKVKL

-248 VIKDGNIT
+248 VIQNGNIT

-280 KMQIIGVTSISTVKI
+280 KMQINGITSITTVKI
-295 TSATGKFDPQIDL
+295 TSATGKFDPKIDL
-308 DDIGDIKIE
+308 DDIGDIKI
-317 DKDVP
+317 DSKDVP
-322 DFLNDPEV
+322 DFLDDPQV
-330 SITLHDPQIT
+330 NITLTDPQIT

-349 DAIIDGTL
+349 DAVVDGTL
-357 TSTFSNGSTSEVK
+357 TSTFNNGTTSEVK
-370 INNIT
+370 ISNIE
-375 IPRNQKSKILI
+375 IPRKKNSKILI

-418 TFKADA
+418 TFKANA
-424 HVDKTKSGTIK
+424 RVDKTKAGTIK

-451 LSLEE
+451 LSLEA
-456 GSTIVYEDEMD
+456 GSTIVYDDKTD
-467 GFYEDIDENDVDLRG
+467 GFYEDIDENDIDLRG
-482 QAELVITGK
+482 EAELVITGK
-491 VTNYSPL
+491 VTNNSPL
-498 DLTLEPTAIDV
+498 ELTLAPTAIDV
-509 EGRVLEGIKLVS
+509 DGNALKGIKLVS
-521 VNTIKSNLTDKT
+521 ANTIKSNLTDKT

-559 KAIAVSKDKTT
+559 KATAVSKDATT
-570 LNKDNHGIN
+570 LNKDNHYIN
-579 INDLRVSVNSEV
+579 INDLKISVNSEV
-591 SIDADSKKDKK
+591 SIDADKKKDDKK